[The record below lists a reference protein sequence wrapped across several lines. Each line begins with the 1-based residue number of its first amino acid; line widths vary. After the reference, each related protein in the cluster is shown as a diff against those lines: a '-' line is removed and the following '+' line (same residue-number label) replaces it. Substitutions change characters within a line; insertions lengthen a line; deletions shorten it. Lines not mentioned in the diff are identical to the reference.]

1 MVSCAWFIILSGLQK
16 KGMSDGLKIAAGLVV
31 VLAVMVYL
39 VVKELNKK

>member
-1 MVSCAWFIILSGLQK
+1 
-16 KGMSDGLKIAAGLVV
+16 MSDGLKIAAGLVV